1 MIELTEEQRRQLK
14 GPEPIVIDPQTGET
28 YVLVRKA
35 VYDRIKGLLED
46 GTVYATGELVDRV
59 MAEDDANDP
68 HLAEYQRLYPQDR
81 S

>member
-1 MIELTEEQRRQLK
+1 MIELSEEQRRQLES
-14 GPEPIVIDPQTGET
+14 PEPLALDPQTQEM

-46 GTVYATGELVDRV
+46 DARLMYPALADLDPEDWEDASNYA
-59 MAEDDANDP
+59 
-68 HLAEYQRLYPQDR
+68 DR